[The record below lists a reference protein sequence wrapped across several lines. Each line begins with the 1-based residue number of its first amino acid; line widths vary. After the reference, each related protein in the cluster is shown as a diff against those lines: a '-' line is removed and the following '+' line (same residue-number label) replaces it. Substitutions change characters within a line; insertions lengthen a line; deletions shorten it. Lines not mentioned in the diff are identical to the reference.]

1 MDQSVSIDLS
11 QSGIIIIMKE
21 FIQKYIFRINSNTPG
36 SKVLSCFKE
45 HFPDAATIEWSNE
58 KDGVFEAIFRV
69 NGIEHIAWFE
79 KSGFWLK
86 TETNYTLGML
96 DEPIR
101 QKLEQYGQIMSSIL
115 IQRANGDS
123 QYEFII
129 RDNFQ
134 VRHIFIT
141 DNEGNVLDRQN
152 FDENKL
158 R

>member
-1 MDQSVSIDLS
+1 
-11 QSGIIIIMKE
+11 MKE
-21 FIQKYIFRINSNTPG
+21 LIQKYIFRFNSDTPG
-36 SKVLSCFKE
+36 SKVLNCFKL
-45 HFPDAATIEWSNE
+45 HFPEATNIDWSHE

-69 NGIEHIAWFE
+69 NGIEQIAWFE
-79 KSGFWLK
+79 KSGYWLK

-96 DEPIR
+96 DKDIR

-115 IQRANGDS
+115 IERANGDFG
-123 QYEFII
+123 YEFII

-134 VRHIFIT
+134 VRHVFIT
-141 DNEGNVLDRQN
+141 DNQGNVLDRQN

>member
-1 MDQSVSIDLS
+1 
-11 QSGIIIIMKE
+11 MKE
-21 FIQKYIFRINSNTPG
+21 LIQKYIFHINRNTPG
-36 SKVLSCFKE
+36 SKVLHCLKA
-45 HFPDAATIEWSNE
+45 HFPDATNIDWSNE

-96 DEPIR
+96 DEQIR
-101 QKLEQYGQIMSSIL
+101 QKLELYGQIMSSIL
-115 IQRANGDS
+115 IERANGDS

-134 VRHIFIT
+134 VRHVFIT
-141 DNEGNVLDRQN
+141 DNLGNVLDRQN
-152 FDENKL
+152 FDENEL